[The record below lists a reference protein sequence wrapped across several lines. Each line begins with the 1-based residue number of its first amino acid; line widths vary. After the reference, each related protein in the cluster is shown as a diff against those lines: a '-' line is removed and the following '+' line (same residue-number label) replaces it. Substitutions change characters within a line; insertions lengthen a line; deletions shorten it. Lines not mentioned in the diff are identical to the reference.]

1 MNQQFY
7 AKIKIHIKD
16 IITKINNQTSINV
29 FVKNTGGALWRK
41 ETFSGKRMIRLGV
54 QLFDRN
60 KNLIELNY
68 ARAFLNKALKK
79 GEKDII
85 KIILPPLS
93 DPGKYFI
100 KFDMVSEGIDW
111 FESGGSPVV
120 WKNLSVIS

>member
-1 MNQQFY
+1 M
-7 AKIKIHIKD
+7 
-16 IITKINNQTSINV
+16 
-29 FVKNTGGALWRK
+29 WWK
-41 ETFSGKRMIRLGV
+41 ETFSGKRMIRLGA

-68 ARAFLNKALKK
+68 ARAFLNKELEK

-85 KIILPPLS
+85 RIILPPLS